1 MIKPK
6 SKQLQFILCTV
17 GCGAAGKKRKI
28 KARIRKLRAMQLI
41 KRPHLPKLNREGR
54 SGSPRIRLSNM
65 QEITTIYD
73 ETRPSWPR
81 DVITLN
87 AIEDPII
94 IKDRSVVNK
103 SVTMTALAG
112 TSIPGRT

>member
-1 MIKPK
+1 M
-6 SKQLQFILCTV
+6 
-17 GCGAAGKKRKI
+17 
-28 KARIRKLRAMQLI
+28 KARIRKLKAMPLT
-41 KRPHLPKLNREGR
+41 KRPHLPRLNFEGR
-54 SGSPRIRLSNM
+54 SGSPRIRLSIM

-94 IKDRSVVNK
+94 IRDRSVVNRR
-103 SVTMTALAG
+103 VTRTALTG